1 MCATFNFVVV
11 IRQWHILVKKF
22 GKEEQRVLGSPV
34 VGHCSQLIKTC
45 QPLAGTKSQWK
56 QISQSTVAAPLGCTL
71 RSKNAALG
79 RDAIRKKRK
88 SIFLTSSLSSHAN
101 FYSPFECTLRC
112 KFASCD
118 PKEMTKSIFRDL
130 VPLRPRHFLSI
141 AATSSQH
148 FLQQNGELA

>member
-1 MCATFNFVVV
+1 MQQKCSVMQFEKRGSQFFLL
-11 IRQWHILVKKF
+11 RPSPPMQIL
-22 GKEEQRVLGSPV
+22 
-34 VGHCSQLIKTC
+34 I
-45 QPLAGTKSQWK
+45 
-56 QISQSTVAAPLGCTL
+56 
-71 RSKNAALG
+71 
-79 RDAIRKKRK
+79 
-88 SIFLTSSLSSHAN
+88 LSSSAP
-101 FYSPFECTLRC
+101 YDE